1 MKLPT
6 LGEVRKGI
14 VAVVGFATVIVSHQ
28 VLHGTAET
36 VVEAVVSIGSAI
48 LVYWVPNAPIQGT
61 LPDHSSMR

>member
-14 VAVVGFATVIVSHQ
+14 VALVGFATVIVAHN

-36 VVEAVVSIGSAI
+36 AVETIVSVGSAI

-61 LPDHSSMR
+61 LPDHASMK